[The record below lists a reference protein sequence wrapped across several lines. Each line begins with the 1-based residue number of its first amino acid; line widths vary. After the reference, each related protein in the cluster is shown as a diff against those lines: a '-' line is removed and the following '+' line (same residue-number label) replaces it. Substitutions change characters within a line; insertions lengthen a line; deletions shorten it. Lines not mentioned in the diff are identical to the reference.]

1 MPTAILQRVAVSV
14 RIFRLDHLTAVA
26 ADVAA
31 LLVFVTVGL
40 LNHQGGISLWDFV
53 RDAVPF
59 IGCWLLAG
67 GAFDL
72 YKRPRAGA
80 LVGTWLVGVT
90 GGVLLRALTHWH
102 VEGDD
107 AVFFVVA
114 LCFALLFV
122 LAARTAASFVRT

>member
-1 MPTAILQRVAVSV
+1 MAVSV
-14 RIFRLDHLTAVA
+14 RIFRLDHRTAVA
-26 ADVAA
+26 ADVVA
-31 LLVFVTVGL
+31 LLVFVVVGL
-40 LNHQGGISLWDFV
+40 LNHHGGITVWDFA

-80 LVGTWLVGVT
+80 LVGTWLVGIT
-90 GGVLLRALTHWH
+90 GGVLLRALANWH
-102 VEGDD
+102 IEADD
-107 AVFFVVA
+107 GVFFVVA

-122 LAARTAASFVRT
+122 LAARTAASFLRT

>member
-1 MPTAILQRVAVSV
+1 VTVSV
-14 RIFRLDHLTAVA
+14 RIFSLGHLTAVA
-26 ADVAA
+26 ADVVA
-31 LLVFVTVGL
+31 LLVFVGVGL
-40 LNHQGGISLWDFV
+40 LNHQGGITAWDFL

-90 GGVLLRALTHWH
+90 GGVLLRALAHWH
-102 VEGDD
+102 IEGDD
-107 AVFFVVA
+107 AVFLAVA
-114 LCFALLFV
+114 LCFALVFV
-122 LAARTAASFVRT
+122 LAARIAASFFTVHASRP

>member
-1 MPTAILQRVAVSV
+1 VALSV

-26 ADVAA
+26 ADVVA
-31 LLVFVTVGL
+31 LLVFVAVGL
-40 LNHQGGISLWDFV
+40 LNHHGGISLLDFL
-53 RDAVPF
+53 RDSVPF

-80 LVGTWLVGVT
+80 LVGTWLLGIT
-90 GGVLLRALTHWH
+90 GGVLLRALAYWH

-107 AVFFVVA
+107 AVFLAVA

-122 LAARTAASFVRT
+122 LAARVAASFLHT

>member
-1 MPTAILQRVAVSV
+1 VALSV

-26 ADVAA
+26 ADVVA
-31 LLVFVTVGL
+31 LLVFVGVGL
-40 LNHQGGISLWDFV
+40 LNHHGGISIWDFL

-72 YKRPRAGA
+72 YKRPRVGA

-90 GGVLLRALTHWH
+90 GGVLLRALAYWH
-102 VEGDD
+102 IEGDD
-107 AVFFVVA
+107 AVFLAVA
-114 LCFALLFV
+114 LWFALVFV
-122 LAARTAASFVRT
+122 LAARVAASFVRT

>member
-1 MPTAILQRVAVSV
+1 VALSV
-14 RIFRLDHLTAVA
+14 RIFRLGHLTAVA
-26 ADVAA
+26 ADVVA
-31 LLVFVTVGL
+31 LLVFVGVGL
-40 LNHQGGISLWDFV
+40 LNHHGGISFWDFA

-72 YKRPRAGA
+72 YKRPRVGA

-90 GGVLLRALTHWH
+90 GGVLLRALAHWH
-102 VEGDD
+102 IETDD
-107 AVFFVVA
+107 AVFLAVA

-122 LAARTAASFVRT
+122 LAARVAASFLRT

>member
-1 MPTAILQRVAVSV
+1 VALSV
-14 RIFRLDHLTAVA
+14 RIFRLSHLTAVV
-26 ADVAA
+26 ADVVA

-40 LNHQGGISLWDFV
+40 LNHHGGISLWDFA

-102 VEGDD
+102 VEADD